1 MRVPDFSYLS
11 DESITGYIYVISN
24 LTNIGEGR
32 GVITFVTQILETI
45 HVAELRKRGESPV
58 FWKDLDTCTT
68 KGTTKNQQSKQTS
81 FLTKTEDV
89 GLTRTCDNDILA
101 DFITGNS
108 KRSRTA

>member
-45 HVAELRKRGESPV
+45 HVAELRKRGEDV
-58 FWKDLDTCTT
+58 I
-68 KGTTKNQQSKQTS
+68 TS
-81 FLTKTEDV
+81 FLERFGHVHNKGNNHKSTKQTNV
-89 GLTRTCDNDILA
+89 LFNKNRRC
-101 DFITGNS
+101 
-108 KRSRTA
+108 RSYKNM